1 MAKPTILLHID
12 CDAQAS
18 SFDAIVALDAGVQQL
33 ITRSNVQPSQIQSL
47 IHGTIFTRGPADLKN
62 TAVFIGGSEVAE
74 SDSLFAAAQKCFFG
88 PMRVSVMSDPNGSN
102 TTAAA
107 AVLACQRHIN
117 LENKRVVILG
127 GTGPVGQRIAQIIT
141 ALNLNTDVV
150 IGSRRIERAQTVIKR
165 VVDHLNKSDTNFTG
179 DLQPQLTPAALISP
193 SEALAVASNADVIF
207 SAGAAGVEFLDERWP
222 ETQASVM
229 IDLNAVPPAGIAG
242 IDVTAAGTEING
254 KICYGAIGVGELK
267 MRIHKQA
274 IRSLFESKDQVLD
287 TQAIYQIGTVLMA
300 DKQC

>member
-47 IHGTIFTRGPADLKN
+47 IHGTMFTRGPADLKN
-62 TAVFIGGSEVAE
+62 TAIFFGGSEVAE
-74 SDSLFAAAQKCFFG
+74 SDSLFALAQKCFFG
-88 PMRVSVMSDPNGSN
+88 PMRVSVMSDPNGCN

-117 LENKRVVILG
+117 LNNKRVVILG

-141 ALNLNTDVV
+141 GLNLSTEVV
-150 IGSRRIERAQTVIKR
+150 IGSRRIERAQAVTER
-165 VVDHLNKSDTNFTG
+165 VVDHLRETDPKFT
-179 DLQPQLTPAALISP
+179 DLRPQLTPAALISP

-222 ETQASVM
+222 ETQASVLV
-229 IDLNAVPPAGIAG
+229 DLNAVPPAGIAN
-242 IDVTAAGTEING
+242 IAPTAAGTKIND

-274 IRSLFESKDQVLD
+274 IGRLFESNDQVLD
-287 TQAIYQIGTVLMA
+287 TQAIYKLGVELE
-300 DKQC
+300 